1 MYMPGSSVRTFSDPD
16 AYAAA
21 IRQSAVKLTVTGRGH
36 FTARLT
42 RIDLHR
48 LWMQRFSE
56 SLPRITHTDS
66 RGGRAV
72 FSFPTQ
78 PGPGLCWGGV
88 DLRPGDIM
96 RHDVGGSSHQ
106 RASGAIGFAGMSLPL
121 ADMASVGETIAGC
134 DLTPPRNALVVT
146 PRPAAMAK
154 LQRLHAAAEHL
165 AETAPELIAHPEAA
179 RGLEQSL
186 IEALAGC
193 LAETNVNEHTLAQRR
208 HEQIMRGFHRIVE
221 ESLDT
226 ALYVPEICAAIG
238 VSARTLQLCC
248 QEQLGMGPKQ
258 YLILRRLNLARRDLR
273 KAATDET
280 TVTEIAT
287 AYGFWD
293 FGRFAGYYKSVF
305 GEKPSDTLHRV

>member
-1 MYMPGSSVRTFSDPD
+1 MPASSVRTFSDPD

-21 IRQSAVKLTVTGRGH
+21 IRQSAVQLTITGRGQ
-36 FTARLT
+36 FTARLI

-66 RGGRAV
+66 RGGRAT

-78 PGPGLCWGGV
+78 PGPGLVWGGV
-88 DLRPGDIM
+88 DLRPGDII
-96 RHDVGGSSHQ
+96 RHPESGSSHQ
-106 RASGAIGFAGMSLPL
+106 HTSGVTGFGAMSLPL
-121 ADMASVGETIAGC
+121 VDMASVGEAIAGC
-134 DLTPPRNALVVT
+134 DLTPPRDALVVT

-154 LQRLHAAAEHL
+154 LQRLHAAVGHL
-165 AETAPELIAHPEAA
+165 AETAPERISHPEAA

-186 IEALAGC
+186 LEALVGC
-193 LAETNVNEHTLAQRR
+193 LAETNERQYTLTQRR
-208 HEQIMRGFHRIVE
+208 RELIMGRFHRIVE

-226 ALYVPEICAAIG
+226 PLYVPEICAAIG
-238 VSARTLQLCC
+238 VSARTLLTCC
-248 QEQLGMGPKQ
+248 QEQLGVGPKQ
-258 YLILRRLNLARRDLR
+258 YLILRRLNMARRDLQ
-273 KAATDET
+273 KASRDET
-280 TVTEIAT
+280 SVTEIAT
-287 AYGFWD
+287 EYGFWD